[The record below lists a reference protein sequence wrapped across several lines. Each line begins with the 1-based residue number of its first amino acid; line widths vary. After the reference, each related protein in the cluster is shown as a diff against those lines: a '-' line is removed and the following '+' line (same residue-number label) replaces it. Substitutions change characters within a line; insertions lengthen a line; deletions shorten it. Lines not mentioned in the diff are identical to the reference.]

1 MVSSKKKKL
10 QRGQMNKNN
19 CGCVDHDNLNQSSA
33 DSPIQRCSLVNR
45 HIHSHVTERLRLHLT
60 MYSAAIINRS
70 CQFSTNDNGRL
81 NIF

>member
-10 QRGQMNKNN
+10 QREQMNKNN

-45 HIHSHVTERLRLHLT
+45 HIR
-60 MYSAAIINRS
+60 A
-70 CQFSTNDNGRL
+70 
-81 NIF
+81 